1 MITALVAGTGLGLA
15 VCFLVWTLIPAR
27 VDHVAVLGR
36 IDAARSARPVRL
48 AVAAPT
54 GGRLAG
60 LRLRAGDRVSTL
72 LTRRGVKAST
82 LHQDL
87 ALVDRDFN
95 DFLGATVLSSAATA
109 VGVLLS
115 ETLIVVAGFPLPAVA
130 LLPSAIA
137 VGGLMGFAKV
147 HDVHKLAAQR
157 RREFRRALSAY
168 LDLVAMS
175 VIGGTGLP
183 EALPG
188 AAAIGKGWPFRMLSE
203 TLDTGRDV
211 AGPLSAAADLGRLGE
226 TAGISELRDLS
237 IALNLSGEEGARIAQ
252 TLIERAKTLRQ
263 RDIADVQGRADER
276 GASMDLPRVGIAFGF
291 LVFVIYPLVVTVLRY

>member
-48 AVAAPT
+48 AVTVPT

-60 LRLRAGDRVSTL
+60 LRLRAGERVSTL

-87 ALVDRDFN
+87 ALVDRDFS
-95 DFLGATVLSSAATA
+95 DFLGATVLSSTASA
-109 VGVLLS
+109 VGVLFS

-137 VGGLMGFAKV
+137 AGGLMGFAKV
-147 HDVHKLAAQR
+147 HDVHKLPR
-157 RREFRRALSAY
+157 S
-168 LDLVAMS
+168 
-175 VIGGTGLP
+175 
-183 EALPG
+183 G
-188 AAAIGKGWPFRMLSE
+188 AAS
-203 TLDTGRDV
+203 
-211 AGPLSAAADLGRLGE
+211 SAAPCRP
-226 TAGISELRDLS
+226 TWTWSR
-237 IALNLSGEEGARIAQ
+237 
-252 TLIERAKTLRQ
+252 
-263 RDIADVQGRADER
+263 
-276 GASMDLPRVGIAFGF
+276 
-291 LVFVIYPLVVTVLRY
+291 